1 MIRFITKIEVELTLN
16 GTAHTAI
23 GAATGFI
30 AANTFHSSPT
40 ETLLF
45 VGLGAVSGLMP
56 DLDIDGKLRGKIT
69 LSHRVIELAAM
80 FIGILMVFYSFY
92 EGRAV
97 DKWFGIGSGLVI
109 MIVSS
114 LIKQKHML
122 TITGIGVLAGG
133 ISLSEV
139 WLILLGVYIVIA
151 SIASHRSY
159 THSILGV
166 IFFGV
171 IASKLEG
178 SLGIDGVF
186 YACLGG
192 YISHLIADLK
202 ILPFN
207 KRGIKLFL
215 PVSKIEL

>member
-1 MIRFITKIEVELTLN
+1 VIRLTALL
-16 GTAHTAI
+16 I
-23 GAATGFI
+23 G
-30 AANTFHSSPT
+30 
-40 ETLLF
+40 
-45 VGLGAVSGLMP
+45 V
-56 DLDIDGKLRGKIT
+56 
-69 LSHRVIELAAM
+69 
-80 FIGILMVFYSFY
+80 LMVFYSFY
-92 EGRAV
+92 EGRAAE
-97 DKWFGIGSGLVI
+97 KWFGIGSGLVI

-122 TITGIGVLAGG
+122 TITGIGVLIGG

-139 WLILLGVYIVIA
+139 WLILLGVFVIIA
-151 SIASHRSY
+151 SITSHRSY

-166 IFFGV
+166 IFFGI
-171 IASKLEG
+171 IASKLEV

-192 YISHLIADLK
+192 YISHLLADLK